1 MASINGSRH
10 LHANHTA
17 SLALLACMTIR
28 HPAASSSSGGATS
41 VVSAT
46 RQCNISQRNYRP
58 CSVCAYSVSQE
69 PHQVRSNMPHQSQQ
83 VHHDRHG
90 SSGVNMYV
98 PPGFQSLN
106 KDRAAE
112 HDGTLHRH
120 FTPEDLALSRK
131 LLAGTSLGQFIQHR
145 DSRSDPTRA
154 TSQQRRPR
162 GEVVTVDASMN
173 VAQAMK
179 VYIYNERGHFIV
191 HYTISMAVQWH
202 QETRRRRRTRLF

>member
-1 MASINGSRH
+1 MALVILQLTTLIAIHFKFKFGQLLFTYICMASINGSRH

-98 PPGFQSLN
+98 PPGFQ
-106 KDRAAE
+106 
-112 HDGTLHRH
+112 
-120 FTPEDLALSRK
+120 
-131 LLAGTSLGQFIQHR
+131 
-145 DSRSDPTRA
+145 
-154 TSQQRRPR
+154 
-162 GEVVTVDASMN
+162 
-173 VAQAMK
+173 
-179 VYIYNERGHFIV
+179 
-191 HYTISMAVQWH
+191 
-202 QETRRRRRTRLF
+202 